1 MLWEEVTQGHTGQG
15 LSWVPCP
22 SPVSQGTV
30 SLPPLEHCSAPQRG
44 SSRWGGSKLW
54 ATFPLLHGGF
64 PCWTSSSL
72 HVQWELGA
80 DLEQLLWSL
89 LEPHPRHCQRC
100 FHPFLLCFFQ
110 LLWSPLGTAGT
121 VSSMHPISH
130 LSQSRG
136 WEAHVVRGHS
146 LLRPLVPP
154 WQGSEGQMP
163 AEHFI
168 QRQVMLHWR
177 NPPLTPSLMSIRWQS
192 PKTPPALEPEPCC

>member
-1 MLWEEVTQGHTGQG
+1 MGH
-15 LSWVPCP
+15 LS
-22 SPVSQGTV
+22 
-30 SLPPLEHCSAPQRG
+30 SAP
-44 SSRWGGSKLW
+44 RWFS
-54 ATFPLLHGGF
+54 LLDLLL
-64 PCWTSSSL
+64 PACA
-72 HVQWELGA
+72 VGA
-80 DLEQLLWSL
+80 WCRPGAAVVVSAGALLLQSC

-177 NPPLTPSLMSIRWQS
+177 NPPLTPSLMSIQWQS